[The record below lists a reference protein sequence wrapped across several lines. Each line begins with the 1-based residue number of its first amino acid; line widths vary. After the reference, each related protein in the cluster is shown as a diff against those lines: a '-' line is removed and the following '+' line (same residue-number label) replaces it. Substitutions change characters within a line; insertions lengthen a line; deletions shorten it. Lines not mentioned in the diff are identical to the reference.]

1 MMQLQSLL
9 SQIRDSVMN
18 FNNWVAASWV
28 GYKTKFINA
37 LVALAGAGLVVTQ
50 MFDVIDV
57 RTYMT
62 DSKMAGYFMLGIALL
77 NYWLK
82 VITDKAKVV
91 A

>member
-1 MMQLQSLL
+1 
-9 SQIRDSVMN
+9 MN
-18 FNNWVAASWV
+18 FNLWVASSWI
-28 GYKTKFINA
+28 GYKTKLINA

-57 RTYMT
+57 RAYIT
-62 DSKMAGYFMLGIALL
+62 DSKMAGYFMLVIALL

-82 VITDKAKVV
+82 VITDKGKAV